1 MKKFI
6 TIIVAFMSVL
16 TLWGQTVE
24 EISINNLKNY
34 LDYFQDQKEE
44 VIRQALNQKLI
55 QGKDTVLITRVIN
68 DAEYLYQNY
77 ENIATKNDTL
87 SSEIEK
93 ELTEFCSI
101 YFQNIT
107 SANQNITSAN
117 RESISIGTNKF
128 LKTIRKYQV
137 PFEKLCGQVENILV
151 PQEADGVDKYDTPE
165 NAIEPTE
172 DLVQDSQPQD
182 TTLLHVFL
190 ILSLIVGA
198 ASAIFAALALRKAN
212 STDKKLKKLKTKID
226 NIAKVDSSSKP
237 RNNQT
242 RNRTTYPAPATAKT
256 EPTYPSQQ
264 SVQYNNVAVTPPP
277 APERKEN
284 VNKTP
289 QETYLYANTNANGG
303 IEFYKVTT
311 ENSGDKVFMIILKKV
326 DDENGEFTIAAM
338 SADFMKEVIVNRDMF
353 LPPAFC
359 EKIIGSQNPTRIEVD
374 TKGKAKKVGGRWQ
387 IQERMK
393 IRLI

>member
-1 MKKFI
+1 MKKFL

-24 EISINNLKNY
+24 DIDIKGRLE
-34 LDYFQDQKEE
+34 YFQMNKDEVILQAKQKEY
-44 VIRQALNQKLI
+44 I
-55 QGKDTVLITRVIN
+55 QGDDSVLITSVIN
-68 DAEYLYQNY
+68 DAEYLYDNY
-77 ENIATKNDTL
+77 ENIATENSSL
-87 SSEIEK
+87 SSEIERK
-93 ELTEFCSI
+93 LTDFCET
-101 YFQNIT
+101 YFKNIT

-117 RESISIGTNKF
+117 RESISIGTNNF
-128 LKTIRKYQV
+128 LKTIRKYQAS
-137 PFEKLCGQVENILV
+137 FENLCGQVENILV

-172 DLVQDSQPQD
+172 DSVQDSQPQD
-182 TTLLHVFL
+182 TTLLHILL

-198 ASAIFAALALRKAN
+198 ASAIFAVLALRKVN
-212 STDKKLKKLKTKID
+212 STDKELKKLKTKI
-226 NIAKVDSSSKP
+226 NKIEEAPASSKS
-237 RNNQT
+237 RGNQT
-242 RNRTTYPAPATAKT
+242 GDRATYPAPEADKK
-256 EPTYPSQQ
+256 EPADPSQQ
-264 SVQYNNVAVTPPP
+264 PVQYNNVAVTPPA

-284 VNKTP
+284 VNKAP

-311 ENSGDKVFMIILKKV
+311 ENSGDKVFMIILRKA

-374 TKGKAKKVGGRWQ
+374 TKGKVKKVGGKWQ
-387 IQERMK
+387 MQERMK

>member
-16 TLWGQTVE
+16 TLWGQTDE
-24 EISINNLKNY
+24 EKEIKDF
-34 LDYFQDQKEE
+34 LDYFQTNKDNVCQ
-44 VIRQALNQKLI
+44 QALEKKLI
-55 QGKDTVLITRVIN
+55 QDKDTVLITRVIN
-68 DAEYLYQNY
+68 DAVYLYQNY
-77 ENIATKNDTL
+77 RNIATINETL
-87 SSEIEK
+87 SSEIERK
-93 ELTEFCSI
+93 LTAFCRTYFNNIIIREDSNKYNI
-101 YFQNIT
+101 YIET
-107 SANQNITSAN
+107 S
-117 RESISIGTNKF
+117 KF
-128 LKTIRKYQV
+128 LTTIKSYQDT
-137 PFEKLCGQVENILV
+137 FYSLHEQVKNILES
-151 PQEADGVDKYDTPE
+151 QETDE
-165 NAIEPTE
+165 NNEDNIPKGLEDTE

-212 STDKKLKKLKTKID
+212 STDKELKKLKTKID
-226 NIAKVDSSSKP
+226 NIVKVDSSSKP

-264 SVQYNNVAVTPPP
+264 SAQYNNVAVTPPP

-289 QETYLYANTNANGG
+289 QETYLYANANANGG

-326 DDENGEFTIAAM
+326 DDENGDFTIAPM
-338 SADFMKEVIVNRDMF
+338 SDNFMREVIANRDMF
-353 LPPAFC
+353 LPSTFC
-359 EKIIGSQNPTRIEVD
+359 ERIVGSPNPTRIEVD
-374 TKGKAKKVGGRWQ
+374 AKGKARKVGGKWQ
-387 IQERMK
+387 MQERMR